1 LKLTLFKNSFHHY
14 NRLSIAKKLQFIG
27 VTTLALVGNI
37 SIVLILLFEF
47 YNERHLLES
56 HVKTLSM
63 VIADNIAP
71 ALLFDDKDQVQ
82 KILQTLQHK
91 QEVQYAYVYNE
102 KHQELGAYQN
112 IQSRGLDRDCLEAI
126 KSSDTLIW
134 EGLQLYIQTPVKAD
148 GQVVGTVVIV
158 ASIYAFIYQMLIE
171 ILILLLIVTIAI
183 LATYKHR
190 KKLLESILGPIGE
203 LNALTSE
210 IIKTKNLRTKI
221 PVYNEDEIGEL
232 AKNFNV
238 MLEKLDLSHSEL
250 NRQKDTLAYKAHHD
264 ALTGLPNRALFND
277 RLEQAISKARR
288 HKEEIAI
295 FFIDLDHFK
304 EINDTLGHEMGDEVL
319 KFFAQRLK
327 DSVRTEDT
335 IARMGGD
342 EFMVIMENLQTSDA
356 ISVVANKIVSIVKE
370 PIVLGEKRLHLGASI
385 GISVYPHNGES
396 SEVLLKNA
404 DSAMYKAKD
413 AGRDNYQFYTPE
425 MKAHAQK
432 RKETESMLQ
441 AAIQDEALILK
452 YAPRFNA
459 TQGEVVAYEV
469 VVIWRHPEK
478 GDLEFKR
485 FRQLASEMGLIGTIE
500 SWLLQKALQELA
512 SWQKKGVKESL
523 VLRLSISHM
532 MKQDFF
538 ETIEGLLQDHGI
550 EASAV
555 ELVIEGKELSE
566 HQEVVTELFERLQA
580 IGFVLCVSDFGLA
593 NTSLGLLSHLPVNRV
608 EVATPLVEAY
618 ENEEKA
624 LSAIVAVAA
633 SLNLSLLASTVETHK
648 QKVFLQKHGF
658 TFMQGGFCG
667 GLSTLEEILDH

>member
-1 LKLTLFKNSFHHY
+1 MKLTLFKNSFEYY
-14 NRLSIAKKLQFIG
+14 NRLTIAKKLQFIG

-37 SIVLILLFEF
+37 SIVLILLYEF
-47 YNERHLLES
+47 YNERQLLES

-82 KILQTLQHK
+82 KILQTLRHK
-91 QEVQYAYVYNE
+91 QEVQYAYAYND
-102 KHQELGAYQN
+102 KDQELGAYQN
-112 IQSRGLDRDCLEAI
+112 SQSRALDSKRLEAV
-126 KSSDTLIW
+126 KTSGTLIW
-134 EGLQLYIQTPVKAD
+134 KGLKLYIHTPVKAD

-158 ASIYAFIYQMLIE
+158 ASIYAFIYQMLVE
-171 ILILLLIVTIAI
+171 ILILLLIIVIAI

-190 KKLLESILGPIGE
+190 RKLLESILIPIGE
-203 LNALTSE
+203 LNTLTSE
-210 IIKTKNLRTKI
+210 IIETKNLRIKI

-238 MLEKLDLSHSEL
+238 MLEKLDLSHTEL
-250 NRQKDTLAYKAHHD
+250 NLQKDSLAYKAHHD

-277 RLEQAISKARR
+277 RLEQAITKARR

-342 EFMVIMENLQTSDA
+342 EFMVIMENLQSSDA

-370 PIVLGEKRLHLGASI
+370 PIVLGEKTLHLGTSI

-396 SEVLLKNA
+396 SEILLKNA

-425 MKAHAQK
+425 MKAYAQK
-432 RKETESMLQ
+432 RKETETMLQ
-441 AAIQDEALILK
+441 DAIRDNALTLK

-459 TQGEVVAYEV
+459 TQGEVVAHEA

-478 GDLEFKR
+478 GDLEFKM
-485 FRQLASEMGLIGTIE
+485 FRQLAFAMGLMDKIE
-500 SWLLQKALQELA
+500 SWLLQRAVQELKM
-512 SWQKKGVKESL
+512 WQEKGLKESL
-523 VLRLSISHM
+523 VLRLCISYV
-532 MKQDFF
+532 MKEDFF
-538 ETIEGLLQDHGI
+538 EILESLLQQYSV
-550 EASAV
+550 EANTI
-555 ELVIEGKELSE
+555 ELVIEGKELFDN
-566 HQEVVTELFERLQA
+566 QEMVTVLFEKLEA
-580 IGFVLCVSDFGLA
+580 VGLVLCVSDFGMA

-608 EVATPLVEAY
+608 EVAPSLVEAY
-618 ENEEKA
+618 EKEEKA
-624 LSAIVAVAA
+624 LQAIAAVAI
-633 SLNLSLLASTVETHK
+633 SLNLSLLASKVETQE
-648 QKVFLQKHGF
+648 QKVFLQKHGVA
-658 TFMQGGFCG
+658 FMQGGFCG
-667 GLSTLEEILDH
+667 GFISIEEICS